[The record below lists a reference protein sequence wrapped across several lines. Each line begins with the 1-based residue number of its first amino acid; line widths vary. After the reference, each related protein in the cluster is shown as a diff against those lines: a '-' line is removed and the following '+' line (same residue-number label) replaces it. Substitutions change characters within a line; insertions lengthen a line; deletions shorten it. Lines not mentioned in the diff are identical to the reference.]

1 MTVRITLLPEKT
13 TKRIKAK
20 PGMDGFGLLKE
31 LSINPENVIIL
42 RNDRPIPVDGKIGPD
57 DELKVIRVVSGG

>member
-1 MTVRITLLPEKT
+1 MTVRITLLPDKT
-13 TKRIKAK
+13 TKRVRMK

-42 RNDRPIPVDGKIGPD
+42 RDDRPIPVDAKIGPD
-57 DELKVIRVVSGG
+57 DDLKVIRVVSGG